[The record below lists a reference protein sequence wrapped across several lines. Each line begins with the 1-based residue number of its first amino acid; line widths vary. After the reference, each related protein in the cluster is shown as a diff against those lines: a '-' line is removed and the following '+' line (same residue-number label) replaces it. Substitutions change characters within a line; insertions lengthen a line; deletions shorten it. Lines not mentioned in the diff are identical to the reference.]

1 MNNTLTLNTVGI
13 HTLSFALDVDGE
25 PKDTSEFT
33 VEVYGLPEFTFGTDT
48 LRPDEYPYVLAAS
61 PMSDVSYLWNSN
73 ETTQSIAINADGM
86 YSLTVTDNNQCQA
99 FNSVFVKKNVPQD
112 TTGIIDFALN
122 EVTVYPNPAK
132 DAVNI
137 DFKGAFTAGCRIMV
151 ARASGQI
158 IFVSAQ
164 TSDIMKIDV
173 SDWAQGVY
181 LIRIIN
187 GNESRI
193 IKFVKE

>member
-1 MNNTLTLNTVGI
+1 
-13 HTLSFALDVDGE
+13 
-25 PKDTSEFT
+25 
-33 VEVYGLPEFTFGTDT
+33 
-48 LRPDEYPYVLAAS
+48 
-61 PMSDVSYLWNSN
+61 
-73 ETTQSIAINADGM
+73 
-86 YSLTVTDNNQCQA
+86 
-99 FNSVFVKKNVPQD
+99 
-112 TTGIIDFALN
+112 
-122 EVTVYPNPAK
+122 
-132 DAVNI
+132 
-137 DFKGAFTAGCRIMV
+137 MV